1 MATPHTRI
9 EHDAIGDYP
18 VPIDAYYGIDTAR
31 AAENLPISGLRMPRA
46 FIRVLGAIKRG
57 AARANRDLELLP
69 GDLAE
74 AIVTAA
80 GEVVSGQW
88 DDQFIVDV
96 FQTGSGT
103 STNMNANEV
112 IANRANELLGGGPKG
127 TYSPVHPND
136 HVNRGQSSNDVIPTA
151 MHLAALV
158 GLKTQLLPALYRL
171 ESSLNGRAA
180 AFDSIVKTGRTHLMD
195 ATPIRLGQEFTGYA
209 GQVERSRRRISAA
222 GEALREVALGGTAV
236 GTGVNT
242 HPEFA
247 SRTLAYVSQAE
258 KVQLRESTNHFQ
270 AQSAIDAVV
279 EVSGQLRTVAVSLVK
294 IANDIR
300 LMGSGPRAGLYELA
314 LPALQPG
321 SSIMPGKVNPV
332 IPEAVVQVA
341 AQVVGNDAT
350 IAMAGQW
357 GFFELNTMMPV
368 AAHNLLQSIDLLANA
383 AMVLSEKCVEGLEA
397 TENGPRM
404 VEHGLS
410 IATPLA
416 NVIGYD
422 RTAELANEAF
432 RTRRSIREVA
442 RERAGLSEEE
452 LDRILD
458 ARRMTGL

>member
-1 MATPHTRI
+1 MNTRI
-9 EHDAIGDYP
+9 EHDAIGTYE
-18 VPIDAYYGIDTAR
+18 VPADAYYGIDTAR
-31 AAENLPISGLRMPRA
+31 ASDNFPISGIWVPRA
-46 FIRVLGAIKRG
+46 MIRALAVIKR
-57 AARANRDLELLP
+57 AAAKANKDLGLVPPELS
-69 GDLAE
+69 E
-74 AIVTAA
+74 AIQEAA
-80 GEVVSGQW
+80 QEVIDGRW

-112 IANRANELLGGGPKG
+112 IANRANEILGGGPKG
-127 TYSPVHPND
+127 VYKPVHPND
-136 HVNRGQSSNDVIPTA
+136 HVNRSQSSNDVIPTSI
-151 MHLAALV
+151 HLAAV
-158 GLKTQLLPALYRL
+158 TEIQSHLLPALYRL
-171 ESSLNGRAA
+171 ESALQTKASQ
-180 AFDSIVKTGRTHLMD
+180 FDGVVKTGRTHLMD
-195 ATPIRLGQEFTGYA
+195 ATPIRLGQEFQGYA
-209 GQVERSRRRISAA
+209 GQVERGRRRATLAS
-222 GEALREVALGGTAV
+222 EALREVALGGTAV
-236 GTGVNT
+236 GTGVNS

-247 SRTLAYVSQAE
+247 SRAIAYINKDE
-258 KVQLRESTNHFQ
+258 RVQLRETTNHYQ
-270 AQSAIDAVV
+270 AQATIDAIV
-279 EVSGQLRTVAVSLVK
+279 EASGQLRTIAVSLVK

-341 AQVVGNDAT
+341 AQVMGNDAT
-350 IAMAGQW
+350 IAMSGQW

-368 AAHNLLQSIDLLANA
+368 AGYNLLQSIQLLANVSNVFA
-383 AMVLSEKCVEGLEA
+383 EKCVEGLEA

-416 NVIGYD
+416 TVIGYD

-442 RERAGLSEEE
+442 LEQTGLSAEE
-452 LDRILD
+452 LDKILD
-458 ARRMTGL
+458 ARKMTGR